1 MIYTKEQFVSHLK
14 NRDIISMF
22 EVFKQEKK
30 LPNIPIVFILEQF
43 GDFTYDLQQYYM
55 RKFELSVLYDKD
67 NQLIKIL

>member
-14 NRDIISMF
+14 SRDVISMF
-22 EVFKQEKK
+22 EVFKQEKN
-30 LPNIPIVFILEQF
+30 LPNIPIMFVIEQF

-55 RKFELSVLYDKD
+55 RKFELTVLYDKN